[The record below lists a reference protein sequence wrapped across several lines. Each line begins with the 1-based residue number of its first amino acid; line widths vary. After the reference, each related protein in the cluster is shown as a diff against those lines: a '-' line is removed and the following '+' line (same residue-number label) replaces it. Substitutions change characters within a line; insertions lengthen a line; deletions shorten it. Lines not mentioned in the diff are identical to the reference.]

1 MLFDSFLYLRKKT
14 NANSCQTFILY
25 SCKISNGN
33 GKDILIN
40 VYMVDVATVLLIDS
54 QGRFSTLKSL
64 VRDDRSSW
72 LLYKLYLGI
81 WSIICMQSCVT
92 FYTEVVGV
100 PIAKQIDD
108 TLMFLINKRI
118 DNYLEEIL
126 SNCYNDIK

>member
-1 MLFDSFLYLRKKT
+1 
-14 NANSCQTFILY
+14 
-25 SCKISNGN
+25 
-33 GKDILIN
+33 
-40 VYMVDVATVLLIDS
+40 MVDVATVLLIDS